1 MTINFQCNENTV
13 HFWSSVIS
21 FCILQ
26 IRREKAYS
34 VYMSEPLKNGVNTLP
49 VCLLCV
55 DCLSRIIDITEKN
68 SDLAIRNEHQK
79 CI

>member
-1 MTINFQCNENTV
+1 M
-13 HFWSSVIS
+13 
-21 FCILQ
+21 
-26 IRREKAYS
+26 RREKTYS